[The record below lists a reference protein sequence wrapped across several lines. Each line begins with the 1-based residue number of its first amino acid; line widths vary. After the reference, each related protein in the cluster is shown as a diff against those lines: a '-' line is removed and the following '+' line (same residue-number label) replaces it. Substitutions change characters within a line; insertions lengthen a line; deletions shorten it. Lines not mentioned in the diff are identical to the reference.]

1 MISAI
6 RSSKR
11 VALGGVLGVALVF
24 VSLLAIKDMNDKVSN
39 SRIRMIWRS
48 IHKALYIN
56 VTR

>member
-39 SRIRMIWRS
+39 DTIFSVRS
-48 IHKALYIN
+48 KLG
-56 VTR
+56 R